1 MRSLLPGFS
10 PSNINASQPQR
21 YHHPPT
27 PPPHTSTLPESLL
40 FEPPSRREGVLAWA
54 PGSLCGV
61 FALFVFSLLQLRTGP
76 LR

>member
-21 YHHPPT
+21 YRH
-27 PPPHTSTLPESLL
+27 PPPHTSPLPESLL
-40 FEPPSRREGVLAWA
+40 FEAPSRREGVLAWA